1 MYSDISLVYVS
12 SALSGEFL
20 RRIVAMSPSITIS
33 PGDFGGLR
41 NDIYGNGDFPRRKV
55 EETLPALDPRRVLI
69 DSVVIIFPGRP
80 SSWRNCSQ
88 PCAKRRKM

>member
-41 NDIYGNGDFPRRKV
+41 NDDNGDFPRRKV
-55 EETLPALDPRRVLI
+55 DETRLH
-69 DSVVIIFPGRP
+69 STTPGV
-80 SSWRNCSQ
+80 C
-88 PCAKRRKM
+88 